1 MNELWNSFMNWYK
14 SANIDTI
21 INWCIAVGV
30 PAMVGVIAKAGKNA
44 QLKEIVAMEKQRN
57 ADTSLTDFKGFTS
70 NKINEIYENFNQS
83 LMAVDKLSSLVLL
96 LIQNSN
102 ISAENKAYAL
112 KVFSSVD
119 AKKTEIAT
127 KVEETKQIVEETK
140 AKVETAV
147 KQEKVNDVKKEEE
160 LKTSLEKL
168 KEEVINDKK

>member
-1 MNELWNSFMNWYK
+1 MNELWNSFMEWYH

-21 INWCIAVGV
+21 INWCVVVGV
-30 PAMVGVIAKAGKNA
+30 PTMVAVISKTGKNA

-70 NKINEIYENFNQS
+70 TKINEIYNNFNQS
-83 LMAVDKLSSLVLL
+83 LMAIDKLSSLVLL

-112 KVFSSVD
+112 KVFSSVE

-127 KVEETKQIVEETK
+127 KVEETKQIVNDTK
-140 AKVETAV
+140 AKVEEAV
-147 KQEKVNDVKKEEE
+147 KQEKVEDVKKEEE
-160 LKTSLEKL
+160 LKSSLDKL